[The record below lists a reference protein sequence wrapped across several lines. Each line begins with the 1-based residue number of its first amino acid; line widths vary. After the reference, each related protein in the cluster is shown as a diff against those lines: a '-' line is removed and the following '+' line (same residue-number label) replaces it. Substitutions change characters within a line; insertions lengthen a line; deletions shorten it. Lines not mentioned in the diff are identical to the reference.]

1 MMVRYCIA
9 VVDDEQS
16 IRDGLDMILNDT
28 YDLALYPDAETFVA
42 TLADQAPDLVL
53 MDIGL
58 PGMGGIEAL
67 EIVKHCLPGL
77 PVIMI
82 TAFEDIQ
89 MVIRSMKLGA
99 FDFVL
104 KPINPDLLEMTIGKA
119 VSSIALIK
127 EVQQLQERFLREN
140 EPCFIGKS
148 KNIED
153 IMDFINLVAGSPDTP
168 IMILGETG
176 TGKELIARAIHA
188 RSPVFQ
194 GPFVAVNCSAF
205 PEELLESEL
214 FGYEPGAF
222 SGARHQGKKGFIE
235 EARNG
240 TLFLDEVADLSPAG
254 QAKLLRFL
262 ENGEFYKVGGTRA
275 YQVSTRV
282 VSATNKDLDR
292 LVAEGKFRKDLYFR
306 LCVVNAKI
314 PSLNERPDD
323 ILPLAKY
330 FLFQFNEKFGKSLT
344 GFTENACRQLMS
356 HTFTGNVR
364 ELKNMVERAA
374 LVAKKNLVD
383 TPELGIFSG
392 TSAGTGI
399 RQVSRTESGMGPA
412 PDIQPADLPEG
423 GIILGDLLSEMEY
436 KYMARALERANG
448 NESQAARFLHMNHH
462 TFRYRWKKLNKE
474 RPRRE

>member
-1 MMVRYCIA
+1 MTRYCIA

-16 IRDGLDMILNDT
+16 IRDGLDMILGDT
-28 YDLALYPDAETFVA
+28 YDLALYPDAESFVA
-42 TLADQAPDLVL
+42 ALEDHAPDLVL

-67 EIVKHCLPGL
+67 GVVKNRYPGM

-99 FDFVL
+99 FDFIL
-104 KPINPDLLEMTIGKA
+104 KPINPDLLEVTIGKA
-119 VSSIALIK
+119 VSSIALVK

-140 EPCFIGKS
+140 EPCFIGES

-153 IMDFINLVAGSPDTP
+153 IMDFINLVSNSPDTP

-176 TGKELIARAIHA
+176 TGKELIAKAIHA

-235 EARNG
+235 KAHNG

-275 YQVSTRV
+275 YQVYTRV

-292 LVAEGKFRKDLYFR
+292 LVAEKKFRKDLYFR
-306 LCVVNAKI
+306 LCVVKANI

-323 ILPLAKY
+323 ILPLSKY

-344 GFTENACRQLMS
+344 GFTQDACNCLIS

-364 ELKNMVERAA
+364 ELKNMIERAV
-374 LVAKKNLVD
+374 LVARKDLVD
-383 TPELGIFSG
+383 TPELGLVRD
-392 TSAGTGI
+392 TAAGP
-399 RQVSRTESGMGPA
+399 GPVHKAQKAA
-412 PDIQPADLPEG
+412 PEISPVPDLHAFALPEG
-423 GIILGDLLSEMEY
+423 GMALADLMADMEHA
-436 KYMARALERANG
+436 YMAKALEQTRG
-448 NESQAARFLHMNHH
+448 NESQAARLLHMNHH
-462 TFRYRWKKLNKE
+462 TFRYRWKKLNRE
-474 RPRRE
+474 R

>member
-1 MMVRYCIA
+1 MVRYCIA

-42 TLADQAPDLVL
+42 ALADQAPDLVL

-67 EIVKHCLPGL
+67 EIVRRRYPGL

-89 MVIRSMKLGA
+89 MVIQSMKLGA
-99 FDFVL
+99 FDFIL
-104 KPINPDLLEMTIGKA
+104 KPINPDLLEVTIGKA

-140 EPCFIGKS
+140 EPCFIGES

-153 IMDFINLVAGSPDTP
+153 IMDFINQVSGSKDTP

-176 TGKELIARAIHA
+176 TGKELIARSIHA

-262 ENGEFYKVGGTRA
+262 ENGEFYKVGGTRT

-292 LVAEGKFRKDLYFR
+292 LVAEGRFRKDLYFR
-306 LCVVNAKI
+306 LCVIKAKI
-314 PSLNERPDD
+314 PSLNERADD

-344 GFTENACRQLMS
+344 GFTEDACRQLMT
-356 HTFTGNVR
+356 HTFSGNVR
-364 ELKNMVERAA
+364 ELKNMVERAV

-383 TPELGIFSG
+383 TPELGIFPG
-392 TSAGTGI
+392 TSTGNAVPQIPGTQLGLDSALDL
-399 RQVSRTESGMGPA
+399 QSLV
-412 PDIQPADLPEG
+412 LPEG
-423 GIILGDLLSEMEY
+423 GIILGDLLSETEY
-436 KYMARALERANG
+436 AYMAKAVEQANG
-448 NESQAARFLHMNHH
+448 NESQAARLLHMNHH
-462 TFRYRWKKLNKE
+462 TFRYRWKKLNKD
-474 RPRRE
+474 R